1 MRAPRRCGSPAAR
14 VGARLVN
21 SPLHNKLL
29 AVIVGLA
36 IVAVLALAST
46 RQVNFGRATNWGFG
60 PEWQCAPTEKG
71 ALLCVKKR

>member
-1 MRAPRRCGSPAAR
+1 
-14 VGARLVN
+14 VN

-36 IVAVLALAST
+36 IVAVLTLAST

-60 PEWQCAPTEKG
+60 QEWQCAPAEKG
-71 ALLCVKKR
+71 ALLCEKKR